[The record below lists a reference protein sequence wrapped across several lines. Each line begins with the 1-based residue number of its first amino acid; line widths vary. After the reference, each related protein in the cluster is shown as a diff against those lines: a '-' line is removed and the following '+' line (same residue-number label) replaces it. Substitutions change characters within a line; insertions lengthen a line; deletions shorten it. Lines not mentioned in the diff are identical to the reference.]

1 MSKTSSPHESLVDK
15 AYEKIRNDLTMG
27 ELKPG
32 QKITFQE
39 LVKKYEISETPI
51 KQALNRMVV
60 EGLVESIP
68 RKGMRIRPISIQDFN
83 EILDIRLLLES
94 HFAPTI
100 MEAVSFHPEYLDELD
115 SNIKKQ
121 LRAIEIG
128 TTQPNDFLEIY
139 TIDHQFHHLF
149 LKYAGHKRALQVY
162 EMLGAHTFS
171 YFLYNKKPKSKLLA
185 GVEEHQTIVDAL
197 RNQDLQALL
206 AAIDVHI
213 AGARVS
219 INYTLEY

>member
-1 MSKTSSPHESLVDK
+1 MPKANTPHESLVDK
-15 AYEKIRNDLTMG
+15 AYEKIRNDLTLG

-83 EILDIRLLLES
+83 EILDIRYLLETN
-94 HFAPTI
+94 FAPTV
-100 MEAVSFHPEYLDELD
+100 MEAVSFHPEYLDELEA
-115 SNIKKQ
+115 NIKKQ
-121 LRAIEIG
+121 TRAIEIG

-149 LKYAGHKRALQVY
+149 LKYAGHKRALQIY
-162 EMLGAHTFS
+162 EMLGAHSFS
-171 YFLYNKKPKSKLLA
+171 YFLYNKKPKSKILA
-185 GVEEHQTIVDAL
+185 GVQEHEAIVQAL
-197 RNQDLQALL
+197 RNQDPQALL
-206 AAIDVHI
+206 SAIEVHI
-213 AGARVS
+213 SGARIS
-219 INYTLEY
+219 INYTLDI